1 MESLADIRMSINL
14 LLEHVPNGCNCVSF
28 VKLIFAL
35 KISACPLPFIM
46 ENTIVNLVLISFR
59 AKAPDIVSA
68 FNFFTNNCPIMN
80 QKGATSPF

>member
-1 MESLADIRMSINL
+1 MESLVDIRMSINL

-68 FNFFTNNCPIMN
+68 FIFFTNICPIIN
-80 QKGATSPF
+80 QKGATSPL